1 MTALIIYLLVGA
13 GLFIFLLALARR
25 SSAPVEG
32 CGREFVEARH
42 ALRTLQLGLLPENLI
57 ERLCDR
63 ADLHYVT
70 EETNPEIR
78 RLFLAERKRITL
90 SWVERIRREI
100 RNLMHFH
107 LGYSRFQTKLTLRTE
122 LQLAL
127 DFVLLLLA
135 CRALQVLLYVRGPYS
150 APGMVEVAAGAAAR
164 VCSISE
170 KSLAFLNPV
179 ANDAF
184 QNDSAPGG
192 AAV

>member
-13 GLFIFLLALARR
+13 ALFIFLLALARR

-32 CGREFVEARH
+32 CGHEFVEARH
-42 ALRTLQLGLLPENLI
+42 ALRTLQSGLLPENLI
-57 ERLCDR
+57 ERLSDR

-78 RLFLAERKRITL
+78 QLFLAERKRITL

-107 LGYSRFQTKLTLRTE
+107 LGYSRFQAQLTLRTE
-122 LQLAL
+122 LRLAW
-127 DFVLLLLA
+127 DFVVLLLA

-150 APGMVEVAAGAAAR
+150 APAMVEVAARAAAR

-170 KSLAFLNPV
+170 KSLAFLNPEV
-179 ANDAF
+179 NDGF

>member
-1 MTALIIYLLVGA
+1 VTALIIYLLVGG
-13 GLFIFLLALARR
+13 GLLVFLLALARR
-25 SSAPVEG
+25 KSARVEG

-42 ALRTLQLGLLPENLI
+42 ALQTLQWGLLPENVI
-57 ERLCDR
+57 ERLFDR
-63 ADLHYVT
+63 GDLQYVT
-70 EETNPEIR
+70 SETPPEIR
-78 RLFLAERKRITL
+78 KLFLAERKRIALT
-90 SWVERIRREI
+90 WVERIRREI

-107 LGYSRFQTKLTLRTE
+107 LGYSRFQAKLKLRTE
-122 LQLAL
+122 LRLAL

-135 CRALQVLLYVRGPYS
+135 CRALQLVLYVRGPYS
-150 APGMVEVAAGAAAR
+150 APGMVEAAAGAAAR

-179 ANDAF
+179 AGTAF